1 VHHLLWDA
9 TFSWALSSK
18 ELGNAFLIFWG
29 YNLFLLHKG
38 KQIPHGSYDS
48 PLCGV

>member
-1 VHHLLWDA
+1 MFSLL
-9 TFSWALSSK
+9 
-18 ELGNAFLIFWG
+18 NWG

-48 PLCGV
+48 LLCGV